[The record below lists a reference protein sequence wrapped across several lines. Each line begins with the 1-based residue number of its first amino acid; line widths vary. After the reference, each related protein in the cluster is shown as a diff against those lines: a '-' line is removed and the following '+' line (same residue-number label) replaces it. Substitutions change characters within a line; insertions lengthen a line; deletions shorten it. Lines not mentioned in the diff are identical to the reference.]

1 MGLAASQA
9 RLLTLTARIHDVEY
23 QAQMIQSAKLDLAI
37 KEDEV
42 YKRYTEA
49 LDAQSL
55 TFKTD
60 NGNTILAS
68 FNNLCGLASINNGM
82 SRNYIFR
89 TNSGNLKD
97 DILILP
103 DDVYNSYQ
111 QYGGSDPYAYAMTM
125 IGVDFD
131 EEEYDEY
138 VNIYAEEL
146 METDQ
151 GQSLKTISEQMRTLF
166 NEKIYPQMQDSQD
179 KTELEKEELYKLLL
193 DGQSPSV
200 LFAEGKVPSGVR
212 ENIEKLEELQ
222 KKYQHSL
229 YKSGVESIYS
239 AMSGEDKSNFA
250 QHESEFNYYLHWGQL
265 IEEEGGIDFCTN
277 ISAYGEGKENDAEFL
292 TQMVECGRITI
303 DQVSFKNGLVDDNI
317 TSASSDSHLA
327 MTTTS
332 QVDSQELKK
341 AEAEY
346 EHAMKQLNRKDK
358 QYDTDLNKL
367 ETERTALT
375 TEYESVKKVIQDNV
389 ERTFGIFS

>member
-42 YKRYTEA
+42 YRRYTEA

-60 NGNTILAS
+60 NGNTVMAS

-82 SRNYIFR
+82 NRNYIFR
-89 TNSGNLKD
+89 TNTGNLKD
-97 DILILP
+97 DMLILP

-111 QYGGSDPYAYAMTM
+111 EYGGNDPYAYAMKM
-125 IGVDFD
+125 IGADVD
-131 EEEYDEY
+131 EEEFENK
-138 VNIYAEEL
+138 VNTYAKDL
-146 METDQ
+146 METEQ
-151 GQSLKTISEQMRTLF
+151 GQNLKSIYEQMKTLF
-166 NEKIYPQMQDSQD
+166 EEKIYTKVQDSDDIFTND
-179 KTELEKEELYKLLL
+179 KNDMFLNICKEPEKYFKDGVVPEGIREELEKL
-193 DGQSPSV
+193 S
-200 LFAEGKVPSGVR
+200 
-212 ENIEKLEELQ
+212 ELQ
-222 KKYQHSL
+222 QKYQ
-229 YKSGVESIYS
+229 YNIFKVGVESIYS
-239 AMSGEDKSNFA
+239 ELSGENKSDYA
-250 QHESEFNYYLHWGQL
+250 KHENKFNYYLHWGQL

-277 ISAYGEGKENDAEFL
+277 MSSYGEGKDNDAEFL
-292 TQMVECGRITI
+292 TQMVESGRITI
-303 DQVSFKNGLVDDNI
+303 DQVTFKNGMVSDEI

-332 QVDSQELKK
+332 QVDSKELKK

-375 TEYESVKKVIQDNV
+375 TEYDAVKKVISDNI